1 MSQLDT
7 ALNLLAT
14 EAWQQI
20 EPNHKVEGG
29 TRSQSTTLHTP
40 QSRQGGNVSRQRQRS
55 PTSTQSCVFLIQK
68 IESIPVPFHPDLNLK
83 SANLQQKLRCMNR
96 VPPAS
101 SLRLPPPS
109 LTHSL
114 THLHSLWFTQFTVFH
129 CRLSTQRF
137 TWLASVTV
145 SRCVTHDVTPVRSC
159 PDRHSQCFSN
169 DAHSR
174 LRGRARACWYGLAGE
189 NHNRDPPSSELMG
202 DAAELIVE
210 QNCGMQQ

>member
-68 IESIPVPFHPDLNLK
+68 IESIPVPFHPDLKSQICK
-83 SANLQQKLRCMNR
+83 SATKAALHEQG
-96 VPPAS
+96 AS
-101 SLRLPPPS
+101 SLKPPSSPSLPHS
-109 LTHSL
+109 LTHSPSL
-114 THLHSLWFTQFTVFH
+114 TVVHTVHRFP
-129 CRLSTQRF
+129 LSTLDSTLHLVGQCH
-137 TWLASVTV
+137 SVTLRYARRDSSPVV
-145 SRCVTHDVTPVRSC
+145 S
-159 PDRHSQCFSN
+159 
-169 DAHSR
+169 
-174 LRGRARACWYGLAGE
+174 
-189 NHNRDPPSSELMG
+189 
-202 DAAELIVE
+202 
-210 QNCGMQQ
+210 